1 MPVELHMLKVR
12 KRVKS
17 AATLVATAEAPHGM
31 PFAARLLAG
40 EEDQRGSVP
49 CRCPPRPIR
58 PHGFCLTARQVVTMI
73 E

>member
-49 CRCPPRPIR
+49 CRVPPAPD
-58 PHGFCLTARQVVTMI
+58 PPARI
-73 E
+73 LLDGSSGRSYD